1 MANKL
6 NLFKT
11 EPDQPDDEITTDL
24 MVDTLVI
31 TGTVNSVV
39 NQLLTFRDEIGDFG
53 TLVYNGADW
62 VDRDLGR
69 RSMELMATQVMP
81 RLNEAIGD

>member
-6 NLFKT
+6 DLFKT
-11 EPDQPDDEITTDL
+11 EPEQPDDEITTDH
-24 MVDTLVI
+24 MVETLVI

-39 NQLLTFRDEIGDFG
+39 NQLLAFREEIGDFG

-69 RSMELMATQVMP
+69 RSMELMATEVMP
-81 RLNEAIGD
+81 RLNDAIGD

>member
-6 NLFKT
+6 DLFKA

-24 MVDTLVI
+24 MVNSLVI
-31 TGTVNSVV
+31 TGTVGSVV
-39 NQLLTFRDEIGDFG
+39 DQLLAFRDEIGDFG

-62 VDRDLGR
+62 VERDIGR
-69 RSMELMATQVMP
+69 RSMELMATEVMP
-81 RLNEAIGD
+81 RLNDAIGN